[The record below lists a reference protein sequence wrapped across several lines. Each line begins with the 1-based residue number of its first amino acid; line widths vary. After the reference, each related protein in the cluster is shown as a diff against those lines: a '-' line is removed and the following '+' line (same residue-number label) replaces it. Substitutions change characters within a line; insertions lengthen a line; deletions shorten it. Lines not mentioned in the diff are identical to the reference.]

1 MNRIK
6 FKHSKPNICFEEI
19 DDLGKSLLELGINV
33 IDPKVEERNYLDILQ
48 CIYENK
54 KSIELLS
61 KLNEE
66 DISDLSILVDKNIED
81 VMNCSNFI
89 RDLLKEKGKIN
100 DKKLIEKF
108 IKKVS
113 TTKNISQNFNNY
125 SNIAERVEDFFPK

>member
-1 MNRIK
+1 M
-6 FKHSKPNICFEEI
+6 
-19 DDLGKSLLELGINV
+19 
-33 IDPKVEERNYLDILQ
+33 Q
-48 CIYENK
+48 CLYENK
-54 KSIELLS
+54 KSIELLA

-81 VMNCSNFI
+81 LMNCSNFI

-125 SNIAERVEDFFPK
+125 SNIAKKVEDFFPK

>member
-1 MNRIK
+1 
-6 FKHSKPNICFEEI
+6 
-19 DDLGKSLLELGINV
+19 
-33 IDPKVEERNYLDILQ
+33 
-48 CIYENK
+48 
-54 KSIELLS
+54 
-61 KLNEE
+61 
-66 DISDLSILVDKNIED
+66 
-81 VMNCSNFI
+81 MNCSNFI